1 MHELRASPGVAGW
14 PTSISPTPCGC
25 AGWPASPSILLHPLD
40 FLGADD
46 VDALGFFPGM
56 GMPGDRKRAVVA
68 DCLREL
74 NRQFRVVPM
83 GEHADAISARGDLAV
98 KPSADATPVLERV

>member
-1 MHELRASPGVAGW
+1 MRLCRLAGVE
-14 PTSISPTPCGC
+14 
-25 AGWPASPSILLHPLD
+25 PSILLHPLD

-56 GMPGDRKRAVVA
+56 AMTGDRKRAVVGRLPARAQPAVPGRA
-68 DCLREL
+68 DGRA
-74 NRQFRVVPM
+74 RRSRSR
-83 GEHADAISARGDLAV
+83 HAGGLAV